1 MRIRIGKVEQIKLRF
16 SKRLEGLNYKLTG
29 LPEKAGIIVL
39 RACFVRAPESTGRE
53 TAWVDEGV
61 SSSAKSAGMYNG

>member
-1 MRIRIGKVEQIKLRF
+1 MRIRIGKVEQIMLRV

-53 TAWVDEGV
+53 TA
-61 SSSAKSAGMYNG
+61 

>member
-1 MRIRIGKVEQIKLRF
+1 MRIRIGKVEHKMLRV

-39 RACFVRAPESTGRE
+39 RACFVLAPESTGRE
-53 TAWVDEGV
+53 TA
-61 SSSAKSAGMYNG
+61 